1 MADERRRGTNR
12 VVNGNKPD
20 KTGLEKVLENWEV
33 LPGIMVNPRHLHFMI
48 FVESF
53 DPCCHQRRHSL
64 SRATLSFSHKYPAKN
79 VSSFSPSF
87 YCIVVHYSHDMY
99 RSKGKKKKER
109 KEIKERER
117 EKTTTRYEDK
127 ARNVRITLKFAFKI
141 FYVFFFLLF
150 SSFFFF
156 WFFLRRQISFIAFA
170 RYRVSYVYLFF
181 FRSNE
186 RERILS
192 GDISSLFMHKNH

>member
-99 RSKGKKKKER
+99 RSKGKKKKGKER
-109 KEIKERER
+109 NKRERER

-156 WFFLRRQISFIAFA
+156 FFFFWFFLQRQISFIAKISCFL
-170 RYRVSYVYLFF
+170 RVLIFF
-181 FRSNE
+181 
-186 RERILS
+186 
-192 GDISSLFMHKNH
+192 

>member
-1 MADERRRGTNR
+1 
-12 VVNGNKPD
+12 
-20 KTGLEKVLENWEV
+20 
-33 LPGIMVNPRHLHFMI
+33 MVNPRHLHFMI

-99 RSKGKKKKER
+99 RSKGKKKKGKER
-109 KEIKERER
+109 NKRERER

-150 SSFFFF
+150 SFFFF
-156 WFFLRRQISFIAFA
+156 FLILSSSTNFIYCQDIVFLTCTYFFLDLMKGNAYYPETFLPYLCIRIIKINHGRTSLTNVLFSIS
-170 RYRVSYVYLFF
+170 
-181 FRSNE
+181 
-186 RERILS
+186 RENSIE
-192 GDISSLFMHKNH
+192 FVE